1 MRTNTELSAMPPA
14 YFVLNEGDMGVIR
27 FYTDV
32 QAGSVEAQGGETETR
47 YSATEWTML
56 TPWQDDL
63 ESRIMADPP
72 AWLARVKAVTAAE
85 ETAAELE
92 QLKKTATDDAVCEL
106 AELVATLVDAVVELA
121 SLIA

>member
-1 MRTNTELSAMPPA
+1 
-14 YFVLNEGDMGVIR
+14 
-27 FYTDV
+27 
-32 QAGSVEAQGGETETR
+32 
-47 YSATEWTML
+47 ML

-63 ESRIMADPP
+63 ESRIMDDLP

-92 QLKKTATDDAVCEL
+92 QLKKTATDDAVYEL

-121 SLIA
+121 GLIA

>member
-1 MRTNTELSAMPPA
+1 
-14 YFVLNEGDMGVIR
+14 
-27 FYTDV
+27 
-32 QAGSVEAQGGETETR
+32 
-47 YSATEWTML
+47 ML

-63 ESRIMADPP
+63 ESRIMADLP

-92 QLKKTATDDAVCEL
+92 QLKKIATDDAVCEL

>member
-1 MRTNTELSAMPPA
+1 
-14 YFVLNEGDMGVIR
+14 MGVIR

-32 QAGSVEAQGGETETR
+32 QAGSFEAQDGETETR

-63 ESRIMADPP
+63 ESRIMEDPA

-85 ETAAELE
+85 ESAAELE
-92 QLKKTATDDAVCEL
+92 RLKLTATDDAVCEL
-106 AELVATLVDAVVELA
+106 ADLVATLMDAVVELA
-121 SLIA
+121 GLIA